1 MLFIQVFL
9 GALYLMYIFGKID
22 KNGFT
27 LVELLVATSIFLVVI
42 TAMSSTFISQQ
53 KTYAV
58 QGNIAEMTQGARAAM
73 NMLSTEVRQA
83 GYNPMEITMAGI
95 PYSATQLQ
103 LFADLNGDEDTSD
116 INENIIYTYDSQN
129 LRINRNDVNLDNTPT
144 PFAENIG
151 SCSVKYLK
159 NDGVTEVT
167 STGETAQIRSIEIT
181 INTRTSDPDPEYSEN
196 NGYRTFTLTSHI
208 TPLNLGL

>member
-1 MLFIQVFL
+1 
-9 GALYLMYIFGKID
+9 MYIFGKID

>member
-58 QGNIAEMTQGARAAM
+58 QGNISEMTQGARAAM
-73 NMLSTEVRQA
+73 NMLSTEVSQA
-83 GYNPMEITMAGI
+83 GYNPMEITIAGI

-116 INENIIYTYDSQN
+116 ISENIIYTYDSQN

-144 PFAENIG
+144 PFAENIE
-151 SCSVKYLK
+151 SYSVKYLK
-159 NDGVTEVT
+159 EDGITEVT
-167 STGETAQIRSIEIT
+167 SVGETAEIKSIEIT

-196 NGYRTFTLTSHI
+196 SGYRTFTLTSHI
-208 TPLNLGL
+208 TPLSLGL